1 MSQAFKFAFEDENN
15 EDDVPKDD
23 SESIVED
30 APVSRLAPTLHELD
44 DIVRLSHR
52 FRTMY
57 IGLLSLPCIVSIS
70 LPYLLSR
77 GCPHS

>member
-1 MSQAFKFAFEDENN
+1 MSPAFKFGFEDEST

-30 APVSRLAPTLHELD
+30 APVSGLAPTLHELD

-52 FRTMY
+52 FRM
-57 IGLLSLPCIVSIS
+57 ICIALLSLPCIVSIS

-77 GCPHS
+77 RCPHS